1 VKARLAT
8 NMEPPSLWRKLGSP
22 RAQKTSRLHRKMG
35 GLQRVSFS
43 GIYRNTPFMS
53 FTNTLFRTAV
63 VAAAL
68 GTLALASEP
77 VTVTM
82 QDGSQIKGAFAGGS
96 ADEIKVVVAG
106 QTLTLKTA
114 NIDAVKFDSGPT
126 PGPARPSKPIY
137 PVPAVPVAS
146 HGATTIPANAP
157 VIVRLIDPADSSHD
171 SVGKEYR
178 ASLDEPLLNETGVVV
193 APRGSDVLIV
203 LANRQE
209 SGHFAGKTELRLAL
223 RSLTIQGKRYDA
235 SSTDVVEA
243 SSSRTAR
250 SGKTIGGL
258 AAAGA
263 VIGAIAGGGKG
274 AAIGAGSGATLVRSE
289 RYLHPVSECGC
300 RPRRGS
306 PSDLS
311 SRCSRIEGFA
321 WHDRPLR
328 MKHHAVARCVTGL
341 ANVRAIFSIQTD
353 KFFRCGMRPANPRV
367 VLAFFGSVR
376 MAWRVVCAYDRKK
389 ALSDVLGRKI

>member
-1 VKARLAT
+1 MAFSGQSSFLFSRKRCLSELGHMVSIDRVPLETAR
-8 NMEPPSLWRKLGSP
+8 SLF
-22 RAQKTSRLHRKMG
+22 TKMG
-35 GLQRVSFS
+35 GLQPVSFS
-43 GIYRNTPFMS
+43 GIYRNTLFMR
-53 FTNTLFRTAV
+53 FTSTLLRTVVLVAV
-63 VAAAL
+63 
-68 GTLALASEP
+68 GTLARASQP

-82 QDGSQIKGAFAGGS
+82 QDGSQIKGSFAGGS

-114 NIDAVKFDSGPT
+114 NIEAVRFDSGPAMNPTQAFT
-126 PGPARPSKPIY
+126 PIS
-137 PVPAVPVAS
+137 PVPATPAARQA
-146 HGATTIPANAP
+146 GTTIPANTP

-178 ASLDEPLLNETGVVV
+178 ASLDEPLVNQSGVVV

-235 SSTDVVEA
+235 SSTDVLEA

-250 SGKTIGGL
+250 SEKTIGGL

-274 AAIGAGSGATLVRSE
+274 AAIGAGSGATLGTLGQVFTSGQRVRVPSE
-289 RYLHPVSECGC
+289 TRLTF
-300 RPRRGS
+300 R
-306 PSDLS
+306 LQQ
-311 SRCSRIEGFA
+311 
-321 WHDRPLR
+321 PLQ
-328 MKHHAVARCVTGL
+328 V
-341 ANVRAIFSIQTD
+341 N
-353 KFFRCGMRPANPRV
+353 
-367 VLAFFGSVR
+367 
-376 MAWRVVCAYDRKK
+376 
-389 ALSDVLGRKI
+389 

>member
-1 VKARLAT
+1 MAFCGR
-8 NMEPPSLWRKLGSP
+8 SSFFSRKRHWFS
-22 RAQKTSRLHRKMG
+22 G
-35 GLQRVSFS
+35 GLQPVSFS
-43 GIYRNTPFMS
+43 GIYRNTVFMS
-53 FTNTLFRTAV
+53 FASTLFRTAV

-68 GTLALASEP
+68 GTLALASQP

-82 QDGSQIKGAFAGGS
+82 QDSSQIKGTFAGGS
-96 ADEIKVVVAG
+96 ADEIKVVVGG

-114 NIDAVKFDSGPT
+114 NIEALTFDSGSA
-126 PGPARPSKPIY
+126 PGQAQASKPIN
-137 PVPAVPVAS
+137 PAPAIPVAS
-146 HGATTIPANAP
+146 HGGTTIPANTP
-157 VIVRLIDPADSSHD
+157 VIVRLIDSADSSHD
-171 SVGKEYR
+171 SLGKEYR
-178 ASLDEPLLNETGVVV
+178 ASLDEPLVNQTGVVV

-274 AAIGAGSGATLVRSE
+274 AAIGAGSGATLGTLGEVFTSGQRVRVPSE
-289 RYLHPVSECGC
+289 TRLTF
-300 RPRRGS
+300 R
-306 PSDLS
+306 LQQ
-311 SRCSRIEGFA
+311 
-321 WHDRPLR
+321 PLL
-328 MKHHAVARCVTGL
+328 V
-341 ANVRAIFSIQTD
+341 N
-353 KFFRCGMRPANPRV
+353 
-367 VLAFFGSVR
+367 
-376 MAWRVVCAYDRKK
+376 
-389 ALSDVLGRKI
+389 